1 VLNDHLGGAR
11 PGPSAQAF
19 PNAPST
25 PFFLHHRLCSRSGR
39 GGAAARVEGA
49 QAVGH
54 SGGTRG
60 LLWRCSNAAGGAR
73 GTAAAAARGATQMQQ
88 EGHGE
93 LQRRHMLTRRQRCRC
108 FLKFFIAKI
117 ATPLGEEPLVMARS
131 IAIDPNPTAGQT
143 GGEGVQWSGE
153 TQRVRIDHKIKE

>member
-1 VLNDHLGGAR
+1 MGGAR

-60 LLWRCSNAAGGAR
+60 LLWRCSNAADG
-73 GTAAAAARGATQMQQ
+73 ARGATQMQQ
-88 EGHGE
+88 EGHEE

-131 IAIDPNPTAGQT
+131 IAIDPNSTAGQT
-143 GGEGVQWSGE
+143 GGEGVLWSGE